1 MLAVNRISLVLNN
14 YTRKHDCEREV
25 KAIID
30 YFDQIYKVSY
40 IWSILR
46 WMLMDKLSFLK
57 TYQKYSKNLPL

>member
-40 IWSILR
+40 I
-46 WMLMDKLSFLK
+46 
-57 TYQKYSKNLPL
+57 